1 MFCREH
7 QSNSSIITKTRTPTN
22 ARTHRYA
29 SAVHGVL
36 SDPAIDRI
44 NKSPIKEFIVTDT
57 IPMDENEKKCSKM
70 RVLSVAP
77 LLAEAVKRIHM
88 GGSLSNLFRDV
99 PGKDS
104 TEAGGKWSLD

>member
-1 MFCREH
+1 
-7 QSNSSIITKTRTPTN
+7 
-22 ARTHRYA
+22 
-29 SAVHGVL
+29 
-36 SDPAIDRI
+36 
-44 NKSPIKEFIVTDT
+44 
-57 IPMDENEKKCSKM
+57 MDENEKKCSKM